1 MVPHT
6 HRIMISKNTKY
17 KNPCQWKL
25 LQAKYSHKNLERER
39 ERVLGLGGQAW
50 CHLEQV

>member
-17 KNPCQWKL
+17 EKPM
-25 LQAKYSHKNLERER
+25 SMETTT
-39 ERVLGLGGQAW
+39 GQIFT
-50 CHLEQV
+50 